1 VPHWRTIRLK
11 GKTMENKVKAF
22 IPNESDKIRANRK
35 ENAGL
40 YREYALI
47 DAATNSAPVVL
58 RLYWPA
64 SVCYACVWVNRAEN
78 YARGAGR
85 AGGGGYCKAS
95 AAAGAAL
102 HDAGFRFE
110 SDIHGRGLESIRGAL
125 AAIAEYIGIDQ
136 FYIHVAHA

>member
-1 VPHWRTIRLK
+1 MNQV
-11 GKTMENKVKAF
+11 VSF
-22 IPNESDKIRANRK
+22 IPRESDKIRANRK

-47 DAATNSAPVVL
+47 DLDTGKNPAVL
-58 RLYWPA
+58 RIYWPG
-64 SVCYACVWVNRAEN
+64 SVAYACVWTFGAGF

-102 HDAGFRFE
+102 ADAGVKLAD
-110 SDIHGRGLESIRGAL
+110 DIDGRGLEAITGAL
-125 AAIAEYIGIDQ
+125 LALGAHMGIARP
-136 FYIHVAHA
+136 FVHVAHA